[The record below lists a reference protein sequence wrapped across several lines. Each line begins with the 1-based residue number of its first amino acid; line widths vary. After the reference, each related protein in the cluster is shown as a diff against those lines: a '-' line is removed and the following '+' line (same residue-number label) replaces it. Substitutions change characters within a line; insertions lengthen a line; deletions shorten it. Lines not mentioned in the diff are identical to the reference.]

1 MTAITGQAASSGH
14 ITLLFS
20 VQDDDVN
27 LINQGSRGIGLC
39 IDPDEP
45 TCQIT
50 VTGKHGS
57 GKISEQSQNENLVLQ
72 QTVINTLSQLVPS
85 VLEYDWLIQQ
95 TCGLPQQQ
103 GFGLSAAGA
112 LATALALQRALG
124 EEEQLAHSQSF
135 HVAHVVERKLS
146 GGLGDVAA
154 LWAGGVDLRRE
165 PGCPQVSEKLGGSG
179 VVEGWH
185 TNLKMLVAWRDR
197 TTRHTSAYI
206 DDEEWKTRI
215 RNSGEQQLTILKQGF
230 WDKSRWGDI
239 LATSTGFANDSEL
252 ISDAGRTELLQIA
265 KSVISFADA
274 EASAHLCML
283 GESLVILP
291 TSLESGLNSDKM
303 LLMIEQ
309 FNLMGLKSIRVSLTD
324 NSLR

>member
-1 MTAITGQAASSGH
+1 MTTITGQAASSGH

-20 VQDDDVN
+20 VQDDDAK

-39 IDPDEP
+39 IDPVQP
-45 TCQIT
+45 TCQIIA
-50 VTGKHGS
+50 TGNPGL
-57 GKISEQSQNENLVLQ
+57 GKISEEFQNQNLVLQ
-72 QTVINTLSQLVPS
+72 QTVIDTLSELVPS
-85 VLEYDWLIQQ
+85 VLEYNWHIQQ
-95 TCGLPQQQ
+95 SCGLPQQQ

-124 EEEQLAHSQSF
+124 VEDQLAHAQSF
-135 HVAHVVERKLS
+135 HVAHLVERKLS

-154 LWAGGVDLRRE
+154 LWVGGVDLRRE
-165 PGCPQVSEKLGGSG
+165 PGCPQVNEILRGSG

-185 TNLKMLVAWRDR
+185 KSLKFLVAWRDR

-215 RNSGEQQLTILKQGF
+215 RISGEEQLSILKEGI
-230 WDKSRWGDI
+230 WDESRWGEI
-239 LATSTGFANDSEL
+239 LTTSTAFSNDSEL
-252 ISDAGRTELLQIA
+252 VSDAGRTELLQIA
-265 KSVISFADA
+265 DSVISFT
-274 EASAHLCML
+274 EAQASPHLCML

-291 TSLESGLNSDKM
+291 ISLESGLNNDKM
-303 LLMIEQ
+303 LKMIER
-309 FNLMGLKSIRVSLTD
+309 FNLMGLKSIEVSLSE